1 MDVDDVTIGEDVKI
15 RGESDRQTGRQETNK
30 DIDSVC
36 EDTQENMQKKRR
48 GGRLEDIQNDW
59 EKS

>member
-15 RGESDRQTGRQETNK
+15 RGESDRQTGRQETDK
-30 DIDSVC
+30 DIDSVW
-36 EDTQENMQKKRR
+36 EDRQENMQKKRR
-48 GGRLEDIQNDW
+48 GDKLGDIQNDW